1 MVAHKSFDCST
12 VYSVCGCSWFVAA
25 LIFTQQNKLN
35 KINDR
40 YQRISFSQSPT
51 GSLVSRH
58 VNSSEEAKNKM
69 LSLHSQFFLKLSLG
83 IDKEVISFGGISRP
97 CQFIDT
103 LP

>member
-1 MVAHKSFDCST
+1 MW
-12 VYSVCGCSWFVAA
+12 CSWFVAA

-83 IDKEVISFGGISRP
+83 IDKEVISFASISRP

>member
-1 MVAHKSFDCST
+1 M
-12 VYSVCGCSWFVAA
+12 
-25 LIFTQQNKLN
+25 
-35 KINDR
+35 NDR

-83 IDKEVISFGGISRP
+83 IDKEVISFASISRP

-103 LP
+103 LPQLFCLKDTVNPNRKVLLG

>member
-1 MVAHKSFDCST
+1 M
-12 VYSVCGCSWFVAA
+12 
-25 LIFTQQNKLN
+25 
-35 KINDR
+35 NDR

-58 VNSSEEAKNKM
+58 VNSSEEAKKKM

-83 IDKEVISFGGISRP
+83 IDKEVISFAGISRP

-103 LP
+103 LPQLFCLKDTVNPNRKVLLG